1 MLSSTCH
8 YAVVNAV
15 HSVIFIPRVSGVKR
29 FLYAW
34 FTHLYP
40 YIYMHSYIAL
50 RAYRPGFLA
59 VDCMAARV
67 LG

>member
-15 HSVIFIPRVSGVKR
+15 HSVIFVPRGSGFKR
-29 FLYAW
+29 FFYAC

-40 YIYMHSYIAL
+40 YIYAFVYCVMLIVLESWLLTAWLMQAL
-50 RAYRPGFLA
+50 G
-59 VDCMAARV
+59 C
-67 LG
+67 

>member
-1 MLSSTCH
+1 VFRASKDSFMHGLR
-8 YAVVNAV
+8 
-15 HSVIFIPRVSGVKR
+15 IFI
-29 FLYAW
+29 
-34 FTHLYP
+34 HI

-59 VDCMAARV
+59 VDCMGARV